1 MDYLTLKWL
10 HVMSSTVL
18 FGTGI
23 GSAFFVFVASVRR
36 DRAALAA
43 ATRTV
48 VLADWLFTAPA
59 VVMQPLT
66 GYWLAALAGF
76 SPGRGWLLTAAVL
89 YAIAIAC
96 WLPVVALQLRMRT
109 VMATDSLG
117 IPPAYWPLF
126 RWWTVLGTIAFGCF
140 IALFRLMVLKRL

>member
-36 DRAALAA
+36 DRAALTA

-59 VVMQPLT
+59 VVVQPLT
-66 GYWLAALAGF
+66 GYWLAALGGI
-76 SPGRGWLLTAAVL
+76 SPGRGWLLTAGLL
-89 YAIAIAC
+89 YALAIAC

-109 VMATDSLG
+109 VMATDSDG

-126 RWWTVLGTIAFGCF
+126 RWWTVLGTIAFCCF